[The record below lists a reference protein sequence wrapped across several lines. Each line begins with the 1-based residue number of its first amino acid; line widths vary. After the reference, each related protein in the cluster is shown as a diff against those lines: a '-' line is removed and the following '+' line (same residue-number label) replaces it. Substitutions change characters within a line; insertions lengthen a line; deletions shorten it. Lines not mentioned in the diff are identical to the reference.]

1 LRWTGEEA
9 AVEDEGV
16 PIGERLFGAA
26 GAPRVL
32 IAEDEPIVRLDLA
45 ALLRDNG
52 FDVCAEARDGDEAV
66 ALARVHEPDAAILD
80 VRMPQLDGID
90 AARRMYAERPL
101 AILMLTAY
109 SDRGTVESA
118 IAAGAFTYL
127 VKPFTE
133 GDVVPALRAALA
145 RHADLLHARRRL
157 GAGRASVDVELPAR
171 GGGSWP
177 LRLVRDVD
185 GATRVTLAPEDRR

>member
-1 LRWTGEEA
+1 
-9 AVEDEGV
+9 VEDNGV

-66 ALARVHEPDAAILD
+66 ALAREHRPDAAILD
-80 VRMPQLDGID
+80 VRMPGLDGVE
-90 AARRMYAERPL
+90 AARRIYAERPL
-101 AILMLTAY
+101 PILMLTAY
-109 SDRGTVESA
+109 SDRRTVESA

-133 GDVVPALRAALA
+133 SAVVPALRAAIA
-145 RHADLLHARRRL
+145 RHEELLHARRRV
-157 GAGRASVDVELPAR
+157 GAAGGAAVDVELPAQ
-171 GGGSWP
+171 GGGTWP
-177 LRLVRDVD
+177 LQLSRSSD
-185 GATRVTLAPEDRR
+185 GSTRVTLTPEEQR